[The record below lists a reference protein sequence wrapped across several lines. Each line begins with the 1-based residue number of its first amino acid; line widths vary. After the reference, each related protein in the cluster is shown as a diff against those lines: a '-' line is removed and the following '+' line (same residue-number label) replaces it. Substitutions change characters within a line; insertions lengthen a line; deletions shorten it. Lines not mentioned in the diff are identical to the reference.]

1 VSDVDDDFSA
11 SYARALLHEIHQ
23 LLENFLRKKQGGAI
37 DLLALPLAPADLAML
52 KNLLGRGEVSVVLRS
67 YGTSQIYETAYAGV
81 WWVEHR
87 DETGRMVGR
96 LIEIAGIPEIIAADR
111 DEMEASHVR
120 LERILRGAA
129 A

>member
-1 VSDVDDDFSA
+1 MSDVEDDFSA

-23 LLENFLRKKQGGAI
+23 LLESFLRKKQGGAI